1 MIEIRKAEKNDLTN
15 IVELHIKRF
24 SSFFLTSLGRSFLKV
39 FYHAFLNNPG
49 ILLVLEDEGQIRGFA
64 AGSRDNRGFFKKL
77 LKNNLLG
84 FLISGARI
92 LVTNPLALKRI
103 AVNAG
108 KAKKNNLI
116 FAELLSIATL
126 ENKNGYGKILLNEF
140 EKEVA
145 RKNYDNL
152 PVSLTTDYANNDKAV
167 QFYRDCGYEIHEVF
181 ESYQHR
187 RMYRF
192 LKYLS
197 QN

>member
-1 MIEIRKAEKNDLTN
+1 MKVRKATKKDINF
-15 IVELHIKRF
+15 IVDIHMERF
-24 SSFFLTSLGRSFLKV
+24 SNFFLTSLGVSFLNV
-39 FYHAFLNNPG
+39 FYKAFLKNPG
-49 ILLVLEDEGQIRGFA
+49 ILLVLEDEGKIRGFV

-77 LKNNLLG
+77 LKNNLIG

-92 LVTNPLALKRI
+92 LITNPLALKRI
-103 AVNAG
+103 ALNAG
-108 KAKKNNLI
+108 KAKKNSLI

-126 ENKNGYGKILLNEF
+126 ENKKGYGKILLNEF

-145 RKNYDNL
+145 RENHDNL

-187 RMYRF
+187 KMYRF
-192 LKYLS
+192 IKHLS